1 MLAEGTTPV
10 LADETATCAAVLSR
24 DVLVDAII
32 AKRNIGTAI
41 TDTGLVIALEPGFTV
56 AKDCHAAIE
65 AMRRP

>member
-1 MLAEGTTPV
+1 MLAEGTMPV
-10 LADETATCAAVLSR
+10 LADETAACAAVLSR

-41 TDTGLVIALEPGFTV
+41 TDTGLVIALGSGFTV

-65 AMRRP
+65 AMRWP